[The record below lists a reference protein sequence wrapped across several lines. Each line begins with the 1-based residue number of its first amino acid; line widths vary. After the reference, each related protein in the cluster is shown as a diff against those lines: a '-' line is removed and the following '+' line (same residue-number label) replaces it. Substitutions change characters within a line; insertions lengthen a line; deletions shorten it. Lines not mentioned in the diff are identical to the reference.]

1 MAVKNIKGLTD
12 AEVKASRD
20 KYGDNSIPV
29 QEGQTFIKKFLS
41 SFGDP
46 IIRILIGAL
55 VINIVFMLK
64 DFNLFE
70 TIGIVIAI
78 LTSTLVSTISEYGSE
93 KAFEKLRLESENIK
107 CRVIRNAKMTEL
119 PEKELVCGDIV
130 LISAGERIPADG
142 KIIEGALKL
151 DMSAI
156 NGESG
161 EVKKYSLGDNTYGSK
176 TDSPDVLLR
185 GSVVTGGEGIMCVE
199 AVGANTAYGK
209 LAGELQESTRTGPLN
224 VKLTKLAKQISR
236 IGYIAAVIVA
246 VGYIFN
252 VIVIDSGFSG
262 PLILEKLRD
271 VRSLLETVIH
281 ALTLAVTI
289 IIVAVPEGLP
299 MMVTVVLSANMK
311 KMLADNILVKKLVGI
326 ETAGSMNILF
336 CDKTGTLTTGQQ
348 CVESVIDGFGNF
360 YYGTDD
366 LKKSTEIYRLT
377 LLNAALN
384 TESKVSDG
392 KIIGGNITD
401 RALAGFF
408 GADKLDYSA
417 DILSKIPFDSA
428 KKFSSVTVK
437 EDGRKRVF
445 IKGAPEYLLP
455 CVKYVMTSG
464 GKPSEAFDKTKLL
477 GTVRELTEN
486 SKRVIAIVESD
497 EIPKNVRN
505 GNYTLIC
512 LVSIR
517 DRIRNDAKISVE
529 KLKTAGIQVV
539 MLTGDNKETAE
550 SIAKECGIM
559 GKFCEGIVITSEE
572 LAKLDDNAVALML
585 PSLSVVARAL
595 PSDKTRLVRISQS
608 MGLVAGMT
616 GDGVND
622 APALKIADV
631 GFAMG
636 SGTEVAKEA
645 GDIVL
650 LDNNLSYIV
659 KTVIYGR
666 TIFKSIRKF
675 IIFQLTMNMCAVG
688 ISLIGPY
695 IGVDTPVTVIQMLW
709 INIIMDTLGG
719 LAFAG
724 EPPLE
729 NCLKEKPKKREE
741 SIITK
746 YMAGQIA
753 FGAFVTISICLFFL
767 TNGNIKR
774 FFGYSQNPIYFM
786 SAFFCLF
793 IFLGIANCFIARS
806 ARINILSQIGK
817 NKPFVYIMI
826 LVTVIQLTMVYF
838 GGSTFRAAPLSFIQL
853 LFLLS
858 VAVLTVLIEIV
869 RRIVLRI
876 TGKSKIEI

>member
-1 MAVKNIKGLTD
+1 
-12 AEVKASRD
+12 
-20 KYGDNSIPV
+20 
-29 QEGQTFIKKFLS
+29 
-41 SFGDP
+41 
-46 IIRILIGAL
+46 
-55 VINIVFMLK
+55 
-64 DFNLFE
+64 
-70 TIGIVIAI
+70 
-78 LTSTLVSTISEYGSE
+78 
-93 KAFEKLRLESENIK
+93 
-107 CRVIRNAKMTEL
+107 
-119 PEKELVCGDIV
+119 
-130 LISAGERIPADG
+130 
-142 KIIEGALKL
+142 
-151 DMSAI
+151 
-156 NGESG
+156 
-161 EVKKYSLGDNTYGSK
+161 
-176 TDSPDVLLR
+176 
-185 GSVVTGGEGIMCVE
+185 
-199 AVGANTAYGK
+199 
-209 LAGELQESTRTGPLN
+209 
-224 VKLTKLAKQISR
+224 
-236 IGYIAAVIVA
+236 
-246 VGYIFN
+246 
-252 VIVIDSGFSG
+252 
-262 PLILEKLRD
+262 
-271 VRSLLETVIH
+271 
-281 ALTLAVTI
+281 
-289 IIVAVPEGLP
+289 

-311 KMLADNILVKKLVGI
+311 KMLSDNILVKKLVGI

-348 CVESVIDGFGNF
+348 CVESVIDGFGNC
-360 YYGTDD
+360 YYGTDT
-366 LKKSTEIYRLT
+366 LQRAPEIYRLT

-384 TESKVSDG
+384 TESKVSEG
-392 KIIGGNITD
+392 KIIGGNLTD

-408 GADKLDYSA
+408 GADKLSYGTE
-417 DILSKIPFDSA
+417 ILSKIPFDSA
-428 KKFSSVTVK
+428 KKYSSVTIN
-437 EDGRKRVF
+437 EDGKKRVF

-455 CVKYVMTSG
+455 GVRYVITPD
-464 GKPSEAFDKTKLL
+464 GKRTEAFDKNKLL
-477 GTVRELTEN
+477 GIVKELTEN

-497 EIPKNVRN
+497 ELPKNVRN
-505 GNYTLIC
+505 GNYTLVC

-517 DRIRNDAKISVE
+517 DRIRNDAKMSVE

-539 MLTGDNKETAE
+539 MLTGDNKETAA
-550 SIAKECGIM
+550 SIARECGII
-559 GKFCEGIVITSEE
+559 GKFSEGIVITSEE
-572 LAKLDDNAVALML
+572 LAKLDDSAVASML

-595 PSDKTRLVRISQS
+595 PSDKTRLVRIAQS
-608 MGLVAGMT
+608 AGLVAGMT

-645 GDIVL
+645 GDIVM

-659 KTVIYGR
+659 KTVVYGR

-741 SIITK
+741 NIVTK

-767 TNGNIKR
+767 TSENIKR
-774 FFGYSQNPIYFM
+774 FFGYSENPIYFM

-826 LVTVIQLTMVYF
+826 LVTVIQLAMVYF

-853 LFLLS
+853 MFLLS